1 IYVKALPDGE
11 PMPLTSDGMAKMSPL
26 FSPDNSTIAYTTVTS
41 QFVWDTWTVPVGGGE
56 ARRWRQNASG
66 LSWLR
71 DGRLMF
77 SEQRGVL
84 HMEVTTGDEKRNA
97 ARVLYSP
104 AGEYG
109 MA

>member
-26 FSPDNSTIAYTTVTS
+26 FSPDDSTIAYTTVTS
-41 QFVWDTWTVPVGGGE
+41 QFVWDTWTVPVRGGE
-56 ARRWRQNASG
+56 ARRSLQNASG

-77 SEQRGVL
+77 SEQTSGL
-84 HMEVTTGDEKRNA
+84 HMKITTADEKRSA
-97 ARVLYSP
+97 AR
-104 AGEYG
+104 
-109 MA
+109 